1 MEAPPLT
8 SRWSPPIL
16 YPNCLAFGTVCMR
29 TNFSRISNT
38 NRTQRDLK
46 TFQSSSQAF
55 SLHTSSTEFHPPLS
69 QLRFYRRT
77 LGILAC
83 GWMLRCWPQAN
94 RSSAEVTSGEAGN
107 SKDLAETGP
116 AQSLAPR
123 VLPPRNH
130 RQIFVLVWTVSP
142 VTQVIRTKK
151 SSRILIHMAQLNTM

>member
-1 MEAPPLT
+1 MCWATKNWQDDRMEAPSLT

-29 TNFSRISNT
+29 TNFRDGISNT
-38 NRTQRDLK
+38 NPTQRDLK

-55 SLHTSSTEFHPPLS
+55 SLHTSSTELHPPLS

-83 GWMLRCWPQAN
+83 GWMLRCWPQSD

-107 SKDLAETGP
+107 YNDLAKTGP

-130 RQIFVLVWTVSP
+130 WQIFVLVWTVSP
-142 VTQVIRTKK
+142 VT
-151 SSRILIHMAQLNTM
+151 

>member
-29 TNFSRISNT
+29 TNFSRWNFEYEPHAE
-38 NRTQRDLK
+38 RLK

-83 GWMLRCWPQAN
+83 GWMLRCWPQAD

-107 SKDLAETGP
+107 YKDLAETGP
-116 AQSLAPR
+116 AKSLALK

-142 VTQVIRTKK
+142 VT
-151 SSRILIHMAQLNTM
+151 

>member
-1 MEAPPLT
+1 MEAPSLT
-8 SRWSPPIL
+8 SRWSPLIL
-16 YPNCLAFGTVCMR
+16 YANCLAFGTVCMR
-29 TNFSRISNT
+29 TNFSQWNFEYEPHAER
-38 NRTQRDLK
+38 LK

-83 GWMLRCWPQAN
+83 GWMLRCWPRAD

-107 SKDLAETGP
+107 YNDLAKTGP

-130 RQIFVLVWTVSP
+130 WQIFVLVWTVSP
-142 VTQVIRTKK
+142 VT
-151 SSRILIHMAQLNTM
+151 